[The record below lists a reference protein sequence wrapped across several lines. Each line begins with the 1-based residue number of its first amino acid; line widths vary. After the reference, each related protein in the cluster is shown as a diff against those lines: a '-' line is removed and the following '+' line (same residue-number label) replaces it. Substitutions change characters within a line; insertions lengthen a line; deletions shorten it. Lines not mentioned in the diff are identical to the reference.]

1 MKIPKH
7 IKAVIFDMDG
17 LLIDSEPYWR
27 QTTEAFFAKHNKPFS
42 DEVHRHI
49 MGRGLRDIIEYF
61 KSEWGFEGDTD
72 AMIVERKELLY
83 TYLLENLTLMEGAE
97 ELIRALHEKNIP
109 LAIATSGHS
118 VEKTKQIVQKFDLE
132 KCFSV
137 FASGDDVQNAKPAP
151 DIFLKA
157 AELLNI
163 DPIYCLVFEDAP
175 NGVRAGK
182 AAKMTVYGVNSDT
195 EIKSN
200 LLTAGADKAFLSITE
215 VSAAS

>member
-27 QTTEAFFAKHNKPFS
+27 QTTEAYFAKHNKPFS

-97 ELIRALHEKNIP
+97 ELIRALHEKSIP

-132 KCFSV
+132 KCFTLFV
-137 FASGDDVQNAKPAP
+137 SGDDVPNAKPSP
-151 DIFLKA
+151 DIYLK
-157 AELLNI
+157 NRK
-163 DPIYCLVFEDAP
+163 VTQ
-175 NGVRAGK
+175 NQ
-182 AAKMTVYGVNSDT
+182 
-195 EIKSN
+195 
-200 LLTAGADKAFLSITE
+200 SIRLPGL
-215 VSAAS
+215 